1 MRAANFQGKKSKL
14 RASLARFGH
23 ITCMGDQGTRKDRAS
38 LVQAMAAARKP
49 DQMGCDLWPHGC
61 GCCGKLQAC
70 TKLGR
75 GIKVLAWKNKLMA

>member
-14 RASLARFGH
+14 RASLVPFGH
-23 ITCMGDQGTRKDRAS
+23 ITCVCDQGTRKDRAG

-49 DQMGCDLWPHGC
+49 DQMVCDPWPRGC

-75 GIKVLAWKNKLMA
+75 RIKVLAWKKQPMA